1 MKYINELRNGIENE
15 IKFHNTFII
24 GEDVQDPYGGAFKVT
39 KGLSTLYPNNI
50 IAVPMCEQG
59 FFGMGVGMAF
69 EGSYVVVESMFGDFV
84 TLMADQMINHAAKFS
99 QMYKESMRIV
109 LRCPSGGYKGYGATH
124 SQSLERI
131 YFGIPGVQIVAPSIA
146 HSPGKLLEK
155 ALDSGIPTVF
165 VESKSDYPRELLGSS
180 GLFWEKEMFEED
192 GFPIARIK
200 VKNEKPDYTIIV
212 YGGLVQDALD
222 VMEYFL
228 YEEEMNIDI
237 VIPSNLSEI
246 RNIADFVRCRNVL
259 IIEEGVRDFGWG
271 AEVACHFLESGVK
284 VQRAG
289 AENSFIPAS
298 GKWEHKVL
306 LQKEDIIQVIQKGM
320 K

>member
-1 MKYINELRNGIENE
+1 MKYIKELRNGIENV
-15 IKFHNTFII
+15 IRSHNAFII

-39 KGLSTLYPNNI
+39 KGLSSLYPNNI

-59 FFGMGVGMAF
+59 FFGMGVGMAV
-69 EGSYVVVESMFGDFV
+69 EGSHVVVESMFGDFI
-84 TLMADQMINHAAKFS
+84 TLMADQMINHAAKFY
-99 QMYKESMRIV
+99 QMYKEPVRIV
-109 LRCPSGGYKGYGATH
+109 LRCPSGGYRGYGATH

-146 HSPGKLLEK
+146 HNPGGLLEK
-155 ALDSGIPTVF
+155 ALDSGMPTLF
-165 VESKSDYPRELLGSS
+165 VENKSDYPRELLGSC
-180 GLFWEKEMFEED
+180 GTFWEKEMFEEE

-200 VKNEKPDYTIIV
+200 VKDEEPDYTILT

-228 YEEEMNIDI
+228 YEEEINIDI
-237 VIPSNLSEI
+237 VVPSQISGT
-246 RNIADFVRCRNVL
+246 RNVVDFVRSRKVL
-259 IIEEGVRDFGWG
+259 IIEEGVRDFGWS
-271 AEVACHFLESGVK
+271 AEIACHFLGSGVK

-298 GKWEHKVL
+298 NKWEYKVL
-306 LQKEDIIQVIQKGM
+306 LQKEDMIQMIQKGM
-320 K
+320 E